1 MPLITPS
8 NALFGQQ
15 IRSLSLICT
24 EFVRC
29 LNIRRMR
36 VLASIISYS
45 RNGNPAINQ
54 DVGLLL
60 MAKQTNRT
68 CYDIYLAQTLLHINA
83 RLVGREEP
91 FEHKRMTSAN
101 IKYAIFRVLYDI
113 SANIETHN
121 IAGGDAGLVSRAI
134 MHSILNRPSS

>member
-1 MPLITPS
+1 MSVITS
-8 NALFGQQ
+8 NNAPFGQK
-15 IRSLSLICT
+15 IRSLSLVCT

-29 LNIRRMR
+29 LSIRRMR

-68 CYDIYLAQTLLHINA
+68 LRYLF
-83 RLVGREEP
+83 GRD
-91 FEHKRMTSAN
+91 SA
-101 IKYAIFRVLYDI
+101 A
-113 SANIETHN
+113 H
-121 IAGGDAGLVSRAI
+121 
-134 MHSILNRPSS
+134 